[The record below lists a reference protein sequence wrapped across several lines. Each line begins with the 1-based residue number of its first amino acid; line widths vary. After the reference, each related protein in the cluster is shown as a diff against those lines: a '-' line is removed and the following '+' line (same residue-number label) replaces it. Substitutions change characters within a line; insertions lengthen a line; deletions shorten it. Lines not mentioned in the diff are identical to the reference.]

1 MNRNVLI
8 VNFLLLSLI
17 GFAFGFGLKDY
28 DHLLTRSELSIH
40 TLIIQFL
47 NPPSVILVIFNLLII
62 AYALSVVYEK
72 NKILFMLFF
81 INPFL
86 LTNTFDAYNKFAFI
100 VLFLLLVECFFN
112 KKRYFV
118 YLSSFFSILIHPT
131 LVFANYSYLFSS
143 KKNIK
148 YLLFICFFVLASF
161 AFIHDYLL
169 EYSDKYQ
176 AFVNNDGN
184 MANLYEGNT
193 KVLDEFSYF
202 NLQSIVA
209 RFVAFIFPFGFI
221 IDSSIRVL
229 IFGFYNVVTL
239 GFLFL
244 QLRFEHL
251 ITLLFT
257 YIVVV
262 VAVGNFAVA
271 QRHMLPII
279 LFFVVISDRKL
290 MLKF

>member
-1 MNRNVLI
+1 MNRKTFI
-8 VNFLLLSLI
+8 VILLLLSLT
-17 GFAFGFGLKDY
+17 GLVLGFGLKDY
-28 DHLLTRSELSIH
+28 DHLLTRNELSLH

-47 NPPSVILVIFNLLII
+47 NPPSIILILFNLLII
-62 AYALSVVYEK
+62 SYALSVVCNK
-72 NKILFMLFF
+72 NIILFVLLI

-100 VLFLLLVECFFN
+100 VFFLLLVEYISS
-112 KKRYFV
+112 KRRNFV
-118 YLSSFFSILIHPT
+118 YLTSFFSILIHPT
-131 LVFANYSYLFSS
+131 LVFSNYYYLFSS

-148 YLLFICFFVLASF
+148 YLLLICFFILLSF
-161 AFIHDYLL
+161 SFIHDYLL

-176 AFVNNDGN
+176 SFINNDGS
-184 MANLYEGNT
+184 MANLYDGNT
-193 KVLDEFSYF
+193 KVLKEFSDF
-202 NLQSIVA
+202 NFQSIVA
-209 RFVAFIFPFGFI
+209 RFIAFIFPFGFI
-221 IDSSIRVL
+221 IDSSIIFL

-257 YIVVV
+257 YLVVV

-290 MLKF
+290 TLKF